1 MKVLAG
7 DVGGTKTLLW
17 LAEVADCTCQKL
29 YERRFDSQSFSGLIQ
44 VINAFLDS
52 LPVTSSADIQAACF
66 GVAGPV
72 RAGLAKITNLPWQ
85 LDATDI
91 SEMLDKRPVHLINDF
106 QAIGYGI
113 EALSTTDVVTLQAGQ
128 ESRRAPQ
135 AIIGAGTGLGEGYR
149 IWQAD
154 HYEVYASEGGHVDF
168 APTDT
173 RQQALLDFLQSR
185 YERVTYERILS
196 GPGLVMVYE
205 FLQEYT
211 GKQASIEL
219 LTDLADSDQAAVIS
233 TFALSGR
240 DALAVAAL
248 DLFVE
253 IYGSQAGNLA
263 LTCLATGGVFIAG
276 GIVPQIIDKLRDG
289 AFLDHFNDKGRMS
302 DLTVNMP
309 VKVIMNPK
317 VGVMGAAVLARILHQ
332 DPG

>member
-17 LAEVADCTCQKL
+17 LAEVADSTCQKL
-29 YERRFDSQSFSGLIQ
+29 YERRFDSHSFSGLIQ

-52 LPVTSSADIQAACF
+52 LPATSSADIQAACF

-91 SEMLDKRPVHLINDF
+91 SEMLDKRPIYLINDF

-113 EALSTTDVVTLQAGQ
+113 EALDESETITLQSGQ
-128 ESRRAPQ
+128 GERYGPQ

-149 IWQAD
+149 IWQVD
-154 HYEVYASEGGHVDF
+154 HYEVYASEGGHIGF
-168 APTDT
+168 APTDA
-173 RQQALLDFLQSR
+173 RQLALLEFLHDQ
-185 YERVTYERILS
+185 YDCVTYERILS
-196 GPGLVMVYE
+196 GPGLAKIFK
-205 FLQEYT
+205 FLQGYS
-211 GKQASIEL
+211 GKSATPALQQAMAGV
-219 LTDLADSDQAAVIS
+219 DPAAAIS
-233 TFALSGR
+233 ES
-240 DALAVAAL
+240 ALAGKDPLAVEAL
-248 DLFVE
+248 GLFVE
-253 IYGSQAGNLA
+253 IYGAQAGNLA

-276 GIVPQIIDKLRDG
+276 GIAPQIIDKLRDG

-302 DLTVNMP
+302 DLTMNIP

-317 VGVMGAAVLARILHQ
+317 VGVMGAAVLAGRLSH
-332 DPG
+332 